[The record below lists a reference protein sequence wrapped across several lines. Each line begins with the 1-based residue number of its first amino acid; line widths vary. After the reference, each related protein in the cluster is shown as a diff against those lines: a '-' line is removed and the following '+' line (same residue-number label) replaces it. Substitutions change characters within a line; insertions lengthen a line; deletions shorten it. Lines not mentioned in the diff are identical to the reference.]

1 MACITPVGGTLE
13 YGATDSGG
21 TVVGSVVS
29 ITPGA
34 ATVSTYDVTALA
46 DTTVQKIAS
55 GRTDPGSMSF
65 ECYFNDDT
73 TAATSNLDDLEALLG
88 TSKYW
93 LVKFNNAEASTY
105 IGQGLV
111 TSVEIGSIQD
121 DAIRFTITIEKTG
134 TWAFTE

>member
-1 MACITPVGGTLE
+1 MACITPVGVTLE

-34 ATVSTYDVTALA
+34 ATVNTYDVTALA

-65 ECYFNDDT
+65 ECYFNPTDT
-73 TAATSNLDDLEALLG
+73 TNLDELEALLG

-93 LVKFNNAEASTY
+93 LVKFNNTDASTY
-105 IGQGLV
+105 IGEGLV
-111 TSVEIGSIQD
+111 TSVELGSIQD

-134 TWAFTE
+134 AWAFTE

>member
-1 MACITPVGGTLE
+1 MACITPVGVTLE

-65 ECYFNDDT
+65 ECYFNPTDT
-73 TAATSNLDDLEALLG
+73 TNLDELEALLG

-93 LVKFNNAEASTY
+93 LVKFNNTDASTY
-105 IGQGLV
+105 IGEGLV

-121 DAIRFTITIEKTG
+121 DAVRFTITIEKTG

>member
-1 MACITPVGGTLE
+1 MACITPVGVTLE

-34 ATVSTYDVTALA
+34 ATVGTYDVTSLA

-65 ECYFNDDT
+65 ECYFNPTDT
-73 TAATSNLDDLEALLG
+73 VNLDQIEALLG

-93 LVKFNNAEASTY
+93 LIKFNNTDASTY
-105 IGQGLV
+105 IGEGLV
-111 TSVEIGSIQD
+111 TSVELGSIQD

-134 TWAFTE
+134 AWAFTE